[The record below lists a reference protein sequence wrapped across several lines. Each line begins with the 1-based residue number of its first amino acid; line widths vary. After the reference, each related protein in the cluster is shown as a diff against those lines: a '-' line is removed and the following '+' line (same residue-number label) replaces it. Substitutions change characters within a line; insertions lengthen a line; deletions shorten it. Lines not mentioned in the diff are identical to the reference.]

1 MAQDQLQLGRIFSCM
16 STIPEPD
23 NLNEE
28 VEFLQV
34 K

>member
-1 MAQDQLQLGRIFSCM
+1 MEQDQLQLDKIFSCM

-23 NLNEE
+23 SLNEE

-34 K
+34 E